1 MNRQTRDL
9 DEQPFELGVVLIRR
23 NRVLACFQIFDL
35 LLELGAALH
44 QHRESGISRQR
55 HRRFRFEIGDLRDRA
70 VGSRRLRFATDAGAR
85 IVEQWTLANYVSDL
99 PSFPTPPE
107 LQYVKW
113 QFRTAFPTL
122 RTACNNTKLPAQF
135 PLAPQSVTG
144 SSAQLAGML
153 RAGSGSYYVMQQA
166 PSTPGFTLL
175 FSTSSGTALR
185 TSLVPQLAV
194 LRLQ

>member
-1 MNRQTRDL
+1 MIGVWHATVVTPGRNFLATVRATLTRTL
-9 DEQPFELGVVLIRR
+9 IAFAATSIAFWALSVWSAPGWMLPVLYVWAGVYGVLLPAQ
-23 NRVLACFQIFDL
+23 V
-35 LLELGAALH
+35 
-44 QHRESGISRQR
+44 
-55 HRRFRFEIGDLRDRA
+55 
-70 VGSRRLRFATDAGAR
+70 
-85 IVEQWTLANYVSDL
+85 WTLANYVSDL